1 MQVSIANDCEYMWVC
16 CCLFYGLFSH
26 HVKINTYECTFNLI
40 CNATYFFTRMN
51 LLNVLAKVG
60 SMTFLSRILGF
71 VRDTLIARLF
81 GAGMVTDAFIVAFK
95 IPNLLRRISAEGAFS
110 QAFVPILAEYKSQR
124 SFAETQSLV
133 NRVATWLVIIL
144 VGVTLLGMLAAPWIV
159 TLIAPGFHANPQK
172 MQLTVE
178 LLRITFP
185 YIFFISLVSMA
196 GGVLNTYNKFGIPAF
211 TPVWLNVSMIAGA
224 LFFAEHF
231 AEPIKVLA
239 WAVFIGGFLQLLFQI
254 PYLRQ
259 IGLLPKFELKP
270 AVDKSDEGV
279 SRILKLM
286 GPAILGVSV
295 AQISLIINT
304 VFASFL
310 ITGSVSWL
318 YYADRLME
326 FPTGV
331 LGVALGTI
339 LLPSLSKAYA
349 SSDDSEYSQLL
360 DWGLR
365 LTFILAAPAAVA
377 LAVLSAP
384 LIITLFHYGKFLAHD
399 VLMTQQALIA
409 YSVGLLGL
417 ILVKIL
423 APGFYA
429 RQNIKTPVK
438 IAVFTLVIT
447 QLMNLIFVFG
457 LHLQHAGLAL
467 AIGLAACVNA
477 SLLYYHLRKSQVY
490 TPLAGWFMFLAKL
503 TIALLVMAVVL
514 YFAMGNVNQW
524 LQFGLLTRLLYLSGL
539 VALGAI
545 SYFSVLF
552 LLGFRPRDYMRR
564 VKN

>member
-1 MQVSIANDCEYMWVC
+1 
-16 CCLFYGLFSH
+16 
-26 HVKINTYECTFNLI
+26 
-40 CNATYFFTRMN
+40 MN
-51 LLNVLAKVG
+51 LLNALAKVG
-60 SMTFLSRILGF
+60 SMTFVSRILGF
-71 VRDTLIARLF
+71 VRDTLIARVF
-81 GAGMVTDAFIVAFK
+81 GAGMITDAFIVAFK

-124 SFAETQSLV
+124 TFDDTHQLI
-133 NRVATWLVIIL
+133 NRVATWLGIIL
-144 VGVTLLGMLAAPWIV
+144 VIVTLLGMLAAPWIV
-159 TLIAPGFHANPQK
+159 TLIAPGFRANPEK

-211 TPVWLNVSMIAGA
+211 TPVWLNVSMIAA
-224 LFFAEHF
+224 VLFFADYF

-239 WAVFIGGFLQLLFQI
+239 WAVFIGGFLQLIFQV
-254 PYLRQ
+254 PFLKQ
-259 IGLLPKFELKP
+259 IGLLPRLEFVKH
-270 AVDKSDEGV
+270 DEGV
-279 SRILKLM
+279 WRILKLM
-286 GPAILGVSV
+286 GPAVLGVSV

-310 ITGSVSWL
+310 ATGSVSWL

-339 LLPSLSKAYA
+339 LLPSLSKAFA
-349 SSDDSEYSQLL
+349 SNSHGEYSQLL

-377 LAVLSAP
+377 LAILAAP
-384 LIITLFHYGKFLAHD
+384 LVVSLFHYGKFNAHD

-409 YSVGLLGL
+409 YSLGLLGL

-438 IAVFTLVIT
+438 IAIFTLIAT
-447 QLMNLIFVFG
+447 QLMNVIFVFV

-467 AIGLAACVNA
+467 AIGLGACINAA
-477 SLLYYHLRKSQVY
+477 LLYYHLRKDAIYLPQ
-490 TPLAGWFMFLAKL
+490 PGWLIFMFKLLLA
-503 TIALLVMAVVL
+503 LVFMGVVL
-514 YFAMGNVNQW
+514 HFAMGQPAEW
-524 LQFGLLTRLLYLSGL
+524 LQFSLLKRLAYLTGL
-539 VALGAI
+539 VALGGI
-545 SYFSVLF
+545 SYFAA
-552 LLGFRPRDYMRR
+552 LLLMGFRPKDYIRR
-564 VKN
+564 VAR